1 MSKKAVVKNSIKAE
15 SQAPVDTARKTR
27 SETFRQGFLKILQAS
42 DLKQVGEKA
51 SVFKFGWERFWITVT
66 KGGYSSICRGT
77 GFKPSINHVA
87 YVTVEEEEA
96 KANSWGRVKSKLN
109 MNCTLEECCEGLK
122 FMIDDCKEAFED
134 HQKKYLKNLESEKK
148 RVEKTID

>member
-1 MSKKAVVKNSIKAE
+1 MSKKIVKNSIKAE

-27 SETFRQGFLKILQAS
+27 SESFRQGFLKVLQDS

-66 KGGYSSICRGT
+66 KNGYSSICRGT
-77 GFKPSINHVA
+77 GFKPSVDHVSYIA
-87 YVTVEEEEA
+87 VGEEEA
-96 KANSWGRVKSKLN
+96 KANSWGRVFCKLN
-109 MNCTLEECCEGLK
+109 MNCTLEECIEGLK
-122 FMIDDCKEAFED
+122 FMIVDCKKAFED
-134 HQKKYLKNLESEKK
+134 HQKKYLKNLDAEKK